1 MKGPPRF
8 WGGASNNPLERM
20 NNMAVKTYKKG
31 DKAKLSKNFSVYE
44 FDDGKSR
51 PCSCTTTL
59 IDDKLAE
66 YLQAIRD
73 HFGKAVTITS
83 GYRCPAYNS
92 RPNVGGATGS
102 RHTKGQAADIVV
114 NGVAPVKVAAY
125 AESIGVLG
133 IGLYETDKDGHF
145 VHIDTRTAKS
155 FWYGQAQAYRSTF
168 GGAASGTAS
177 TGSTAAESY
186 TLRQFVTDVQKA
198 TGAGVD
204 GLAGPKTLAKTVT
217 VSKSRNRRH
226 AVVLAVQKR
235 LKALGYPVGRLDGV
249 AGNKFDEALKAFQFD
264 RDCVADG
271 EATKGAETW
280 QHLLGMK

>member
-1 MKGPPRF
+1 
-8 WGGASNNPLERM
+8 
-20 NNMAVKTYKKG
+20 MAVKTYKKG
-31 DKAKLSKNFSVYE
+31 STAKLSKNFSVYE

-59 IDDKLAE
+59 IDDKLVE

-73 HFGKAVTITS
+73 HFGKTVTITS
-83 GYRCPAYNS
+83 GYRCPLYNGS
-92 RPNVGGATGS
+92 TKGAATGS
-102 RHTKGQAADIVV
+102 RHTKGQASDIVV
-114 NGVAPVKVAAY
+114 AGVAPAKVAAY

-168 GGAASGTAS
+168 GGAAAGSTGTAS
-177 TGSTAAESY
+177 TATQTGESY
-186 TLRQFVTDVQKA
+186 TLRQFVTEVQKA

-217 VSKSRNRRH
+217 ISKSRNRRH

-235 LKALGYPVGRLDGV
+235 LKALGYSVGRLDGI
-249 AGNKFDEALKAFQFD
+249 AGKKFDEALKAFQFD
-264 RDCVADG
+264 RDCVTDG
-271 EATKGAETW
+271 EATAGAETW
-280 QHLLGMK
+280 QYLLGMK

>member
-1 MKGPPRF
+1 
-8 WGGASNNPLERM
+8 
-20 NNMAVKTYKKG
+20 MAVKTYKKG
-31 DKAKLSKNFSVYE
+31 STAKLSKNFSVYE

-59 IDDKLAE
+59 IDDKLVE

-73 HFGKAVTITS
+73 HFGKTVTITS
-83 GYRCPAYNS
+83 GYRCPAYNGS
-92 RPNVGGATGS
+92 TKGAATGS
-102 RHTKGQAADIVV
+102 RHTKGQACDIVV
-114 NGVAPVKVAAY
+114 AGVAPAKVAAY

-145 VHIDTRTAKS
+145 VHVDTRTAKS

-168 GGAASGTAS
+168 GGAAAAGTTGTSS
-177 TGSTAAESY
+177 TPSTPSQTGESY
-186 TLRQFVTDVQKA
+186 TLEQFVREVQKA

-217 VSKSRNRRH
+217 ISKSRNRRH
-226 AVVLAVQKR
+226 AVVLAVQQR
-235 LKALGYPVGRLDGV
+235 LKALGYAVGSLDGV

-264 RDCVADG
+264 RDCVVDG
-271 EATKGAETW
+271 EATAGAETW
-280 QHLLGMK
+280 QYLLGMK